1 MSRVFIAVLD
11 SFGIGEADDAEK
23 FGDKGADTLGH
34 IAEYA
39 ANTRKKPLAM
49 PNFAKLGLFNL
60 YKDVHGREAAG
71 TQTIADLKNVT
82 YAYGQEVSTGKSTFC
97 GHMEIAAAP
106 VDYDL
111 GYFPDGFDKEIIDRF
126 VKDTGIDGVLGN
138 KVASGTEII
147 KELGEEHLKTG
158 KPIVYTSADSVF
170 QIAAHEET
178 FGLDRLYMLC
188 EAARKIGDD
197 YNIATVIA
205 RPFIGKTAADFKRT
219 KNRHD
224 YTIKSKYKTV
234 LENAFDHGVTVTA
247 VGKIGDIYAER
258 GISEHIR
265 ASGTTEI
272 FEKTLNAIKTAKDN
286 SIVFTN
292 FVNFDMDFGHR
303 RNPEGYANELEYL
316 DSRIPEFMS
325 EMKDGDIFIF
335 TADHGCD
342 PTYKGTDHTREYI
355 PILIAGT
362 KTSGFAGKRS
372 TFSDIGQTIAGYLHL
387 PATKFGTSIL

>member
-11 SFGIGEADDAEK
+11 SFGIGEADDADK

-39 ANTRKKPLAM
+39 ANIRKKPLSM
-49 PNFAKLGLFNL
+49 PNFAGLGLFNL
-60 YKDVHGREAAG
+60 YKDVHGHEATG
-71 TQTIADLKNVT
+71 TQTVADLKNVT
-82 YAYGQEVSTGKSTFC
+82 YAYGQETSTGKSTFC

-106 VDYDL
+106 VDYEL
-111 GYFPDGFDKEIIDRF
+111 GYFPNGFNPEIIDRF

-170 QIAAHEET
+170 QIAAHEEN

-205 RPFIGKTAADFKRT
+205 RPFIGKTALDFKRT

-247 VGKIGDIYAER
+247 VGKIGDIYAMR

-272 FEKTLNAIKTAKDN
+272 FEKTLNAIKAAKDN

-316 DSRIPEFMS
+316 DSRIPEFMA

-362 KTSGFAGKRS
+362 KSSGFAGKRN
-372 TFSDIGQTIAGYLHL
+372 TFADIGQTIAKYLHL
-387 PATKFGTSIL
+387 PSTKFGTSIL

>member
-39 ANTRKKPLAM
+39 LNIRKKPLTM
-49 PNFAKLGLFNL
+49 PNFAKMGLFNL

-71 TQTIADLKNVT
+71 TQTIAGLKNIT

-126 VKDTGIDGVLGN
+126 VKDTGIKGVLGN

-147 KELGEEHLKTG
+147 KELGEEHIKTG

-170 QIAAHEET
+170 QIAAHEES

-205 RPFIGKTAADFKRT
+205 RPFLGKNTEDFKRT

-234 LENAFDHGVTVTA
+234 LENAFEHGITVTA
-247 VGKIGDIYAER
+247 IGKIGDIYAGR

-272 FEKTLNAIKTAKDN
+272 FEKTLGAIKTSKDN

-325 EMKDGDIFIF
+325 EIKDGDIFIF

-355 PILIAGT
+355 PILIVGT
-362 KTSGFAGKRS
+362 KTTGFAGKRS
-372 TFSDIGQTIAGYLHL
+372 TFADIGQTIAKHL
-387 PATKFGTSIL
+387 NLPETRFGTSIL